1 MGRKNHNA
9 FIKKL
14 KAEKKKKK
22 KAEKRQEKEER
33 KNEETSGELKDMIA
47 YIDDDGNLSET
58 PPDDSDIP
66 KNIQKDLE
74 DNETQDNDEKQ

>member
-47 YIDDDGNLSET
+47 YIDDDGNISET
-58 PPDDSDIP
+58 PPDDSGIP

-74 DNETQDNDEKQ
+74 DEDPKDEEDK

>member
-47 YIDDDGNLSET
+47 YIDDDGNISET

-74 DNETQDNDEKQ
+74 DKENQDEDEKE